1 MMNDHQKPV
10 AKVNRGIL
18 AVVALLACL
27 ALAVPAGAA
36 RPAGGRSPA
45 HRLQDRP
52 LAAAEIFLPVIFQ
65 SSNCIQT
72 FPLIPPDNL
81 AYEGQAVA
89 LINQERA
96 SRGIAPLAIVPELT
110 QSARL
115 ESRYLADN
123 DYWGHTWPDG
133 TSPWDRMHW
142 ACYDYRTAAE
152 NIAAGYPTPAAAV
165 SGWMNSDGHRAAIL
179 NTAFTEIGLGYAYNA
194 SSTYGAYWTANF
206 GDR

>member
-1 MMNDHQKPV
+1 MNPFQAV
-10 AKVNRGIL
+10 ILKVRRGAL
-18 AVVALLACL
+18 AALLLLTCL
-27 ALAVPAGAA
+27 TLAYPAAPAGAA
-36 RPAGGRSPA
+36 RPIGQQA
-45 HRLQDRP
+45 RP
-52 LAAAEIFLPVIFQ
+52 SAAAEIFLPVIIRPPG
-65 SSNCIQT
+65 CIQT
-72 FPLIPPDNL
+72 FPFIPPDNL
-81 AYEGQAVA
+81 AYEQQAVA